1 MSVLHA
7 KASSNNLIS
16 CLKTFV
22 NVSLVGRQKI
32 VDHVLVKGPLWPL
45 SFTWRVVDGLWST
58 YRCKEGKTSNVV

>member
-32 VDHVLVKGPLWPL
+32 VDHVLVKGPL
-45 SFTWRVVDGLWST
+45 
-58 YRCKEGKTSNVV
+58 